1 MLVSLLAYCCLLLL
15 TTAHH
20 CSPLQ
25 EAQRELQEQM
35 HAEMRELEMQLEGL
49 EELKTQL
56 SGAWSGVHTANA
68 RWGRRAH
75 HARGATGP
83 PRSRLRRLMAQGLC
97 RLLARGSP

>member
-15 TTAHH
+15 TAAHH

-68 RWGRRAH
+68 R
-75 HARGATGP
+75 
-83 PRSRLRRLMAQGLC
+83 
-97 RLLARGSP
+97 